1 MAVVVLLLVESDV
14 DEASLL
20 RFSFRII
27 DFFGDLVNHL
37 HNVHEYSKENSDK
50 LSSLA
55 FELAIRYVD
64 FVTIIKWRRTQLD
77 TYP

>member
-27 DFFGDLVNHL
+27 DFFGDLDTCDICI
-37 HNVHEYSKENSDK
+37 SRFK
-50 LSSLA
+50 LLA
-55 FELAIRYVD
+55 FEAASC
-64 FVTIIKWRRTQLD
+64 RRL
-77 TYP
+77 